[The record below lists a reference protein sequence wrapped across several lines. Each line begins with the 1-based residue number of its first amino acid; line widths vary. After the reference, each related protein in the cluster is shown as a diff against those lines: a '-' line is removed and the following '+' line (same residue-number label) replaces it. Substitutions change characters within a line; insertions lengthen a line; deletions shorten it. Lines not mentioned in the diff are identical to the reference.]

1 MIALLSPAR
10 AWYEALTQCFE
21 NIQVIHAEIVGL
33 WLHRLQAKLIGQ
45 GQVGRI
51 LPPRHAP
58 KARAQTR
65 GRKVRQRSGE
75 LASSQT
81 TGMVA
86 VVKGML
92 SMKEEAMADTHRMR
106 TIATSI

>member
-1 MIALLSPAR
+1 M
-10 AWYEALTQCFE
+10 
-21 NIQVIHAEIVGL
+21 H
-33 WLHRLQAKLIGQ
+33 
-45 GQVGRI
+45 

-58 KARAQTR
+58 KARAQTS

-75 LASSQT
+75 FASSQI

-92 SMKEEAMADTHRMR
+92 SMKEEAIADTHRMR
-106 TIATSI
+106 IIATSIWFSSGTR